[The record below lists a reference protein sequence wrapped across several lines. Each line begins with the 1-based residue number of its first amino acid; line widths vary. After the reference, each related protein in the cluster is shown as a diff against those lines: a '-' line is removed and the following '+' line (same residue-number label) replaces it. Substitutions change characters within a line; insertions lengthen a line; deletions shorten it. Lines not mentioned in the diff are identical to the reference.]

1 MIELKELD
9 GNALSSILEKY
20 LIEHKIDK
28 DGDIAL
34 DSDAGLYIRVDEE
47 NERIRFFAFIHNSSL
62 AAVEDEDFNVY
73 LDFINAFSY
82 FVKFSK
88 LRPIK
93 ERSPLL
99 CESCLVTSG
108 TADDVFIIKTIR
120 RIERE
125 ISDAKKAVID
135 FKTTVEEIIKNDRE
149 TA

>member
-34 DSDAGLYIRVDEE
+34 DSDSGLYIRVDKE
-47 NERIRFFAFIHNSSL
+47 NERIRFFAFIHN
-62 AAVEDEDFNVY
+62 

-88 LRPIK
+88 LKPIK
-93 ERSPLL
+93 ERTPLL
-99 CESCLVTSG
+99 CESCLVASG